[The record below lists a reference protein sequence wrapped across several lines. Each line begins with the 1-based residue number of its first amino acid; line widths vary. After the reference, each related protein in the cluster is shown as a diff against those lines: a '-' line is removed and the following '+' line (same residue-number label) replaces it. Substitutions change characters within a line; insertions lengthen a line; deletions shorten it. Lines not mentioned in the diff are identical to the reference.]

1 MHGISRTRHAHLVD
15 ALLQLE
21 NIFAGIERNL
31 VASGSQVAGH
41 QLKVIP
47 TSAELKTKRMEL
59 ENSHEVYLDM
69 LDALAFQIAAYED
82 LFADIKVRYVVN
94 RLKELKKHVQL
105 NSTAAEKLSAGISLA
120 YGT

>member
-21 NIFAGIERNL
+21 NIFADIERNL
-31 VASGSQVAGH
+31 IASGLQAEV
-41 QLKVIP
+41 QPLTVIP
-47 TSAELKTKRMEL
+47 TSAELKAKRLAL
-59 ENSHEVYLDM
+59 ENSHQVYLDM

-82 LFADIKVRYVVN
+82 LFADIKVHYVGN
-94 RLKELKKHVQL
+94 RLKELKKHVQP
-105 NSTAAEKLSAGISLA
+105 NSIAAEKLRAGISLA